1 MDELIWGLTAG
12 QWSAIAA
19 VGSVIAALGS
29 LLTALVT
36 RSVAKKN
43 FHLTRRIHR
52 ESGPLPILTV
62 WRERSTKDNS
72 HVLIARVE
80 NGGRTACEVSPPV
93 IDQLRNGRPVVVDP
107 YVKFTESNKRVKIAP
122 SEHIDWSLDVGQ
134 LTDEQ
139 RRRIVWI
146 HVDTRASGG
155 GALREKVLLGDSHC
169 IKDRIRLLLS

>member
-1 MDELIWGLTAG
+1 MGELIWGLTAG

-19 VGSVIAALGS
+19 VGSVVAALAS

-36 RSVAKKN
+36 KSVAKKN
-43 FHLTRRIHR
+43 LLLTQRIHR

-62 WRERSTKDNS
+62 WRERSTKDKS
-72 HVLIARVE
+72 HILIARVE
-80 NGGRTACEVSPPV
+80 NVGRTVCEVSPPV
-93 IDQLRNGRPVVVDP
+93 IDQRRHGRPVVVDP
-107 YVKFTESNKRVKIAP
+107 YIKFTESDERVTIAP
-122 SEHIDWSLDVGQ
+122 SEHIDWSLDLQQ

-155 GALREKVLLGDSHC
+155 GALRKKVLLGDSHRL
-169 IKDRIRLLLS
+169 KDRIPLLWS